1 MTNQPIPFYL
11 VLVILTFIFGLLV
24 LAVNKL
30 MVNNTNQYVV
40 LLYSYLPTIAFYLVT
55 LAYVIYVFCV
65 LIWFWQSQK
74 FALGSVMLP
83 AHVDYVQ
90 VLPRLMKSQGVMV
103 SSLKPFM
110 WGPMLTD
117 LTLSNTVHGDTPTTS
132 VPNVVSISALQLN
145 TRLMVSLSP
154 AVDSF
159 MSAVN
164 QPNLLAAGPR
174 QTHPGCTAV
183 EPILE
188 LVHNV
193 MRRDMDRMQPA
204 LDRNRSIGILV
215 NSTANWIHWEQDM
228 TLTPLEARAFVCQDV
243 EVYSRFNR
251 FNRYYRTCLELH
263 ARMARE
269 EVASALSVPGLAV
282 RQQLLDLSA
291 GSLRLQNQDLEG
303 FVGYDPTKRVPYV
316 FAGLDLSDKLLLYEV
331 VEAHREDAVEG
342 LNPLDRTLLLGDKVN
357 TVSLLDLH
365 KTTVILQDPV
375 YNRIT
380 GLILEYV
387 AGSSPVVGEV
397 PSHRRK
403 L

>member
-1 MTNQPIPFYL
+1 
-11 VLVILTFIFGLLV
+11 
-24 LAVNKL
+24 
-30 MVNNTNQYVV
+30 
-40 LLYSYLPTIAFYLVT
+40 
-55 LAYVIYVFCV
+55 
-65 LIWFWQSQK
+65 
-74 FALGSVMLP
+74 
-83 AHVDYVQ
+83 
-90 VLPRLMKSQGVMV
+90 
-103 SSLKPFM
+103 
-110 WGPMLTD
+110 
-117 LTLSNTVHGDTPTTS
+117 
-132 VPNVVSISALQLN
+132 
-145 TRLMVSLSP
+145 
-154 AVDSF
+154 
-159 MSAVN
+159 
-164 QPNLLAAGPR
+164 
-174 QTHPGCTAV
+174 
-183 EPILE
+183 
-188 LVHNV
+188 
-193 MRRDMDRMQPA
+193 MDRMQPA

-215 NSTANWIHWEQDM
+215 NSTANWIHWQQDM

-243 EVYSRFNR
+243 EVYSRINR

-269 EVASALSVPGLAV
+269 QVASALSVPGLAV

-316 FAGLDLSDKLLLYEV
+316 FAGLDLSDKLLLYDV
-331 VEAHREDAVEG
+331 VEAHRQDAVEG
-342 LNPLDRTLLLGDKVN
+342 LNPLDRTLILGDKVN

-397 PSHRRK
+397 LSHRRK